1 MLCGGSWYLKGSDN
15 LLYDVET
22 ELEVGKYV
30 LDACGVGKI
39 EKLGSSW
46 DFE

>member
-30 LDACGVGKI
+30 EDGCGVGKI